1 MSIEDSKN
9 RYLLLD
15 SQDYPLAYGQLEH
28 YPDAHYFRV
37 RVLDGK
43 VGEVLRHEEIQ
54 MVGASEDSKAL
65 LGRIL
70 QRDGDHI
77 LLERQRVLGETLRQN
92 LRMPVSFQSF
102 LYPVSGEWKGRCAIE
117 SVDLSCGG
125 IAFFCNQELRDNEL
139 AEVVIPI
146 TSSPL
151 VVTCE
156 ILGGRPS
163 SKGVPLYRAKFVQL
177 CHEEE
182 MLIREAVFSVQL
194 SARPTFAP
202 RSV

>member
-1 MSIEDSKN
+1 MSMEDGKD

-15 SQDYPLAYGQLEH
+15 SLDHPLAYGQLED

-43 VGEVLRHEEIQ
+43 IGEVLHHEEIQ
-54 MVGASEDSKAL
+54 MVGVSEDAEAL

-70 QRDGDHI
+70 QRDGDHL

-102 LYPVSGEWKGRCAIE
+102 LYPVSGDWKGRCAVE

-125 IAFFCNQELRDNEL
+125 IAFSCNQELREGEL

-156 ILGGRPS
+156 ILGCRLNSQGA
-163 SKGVPLYRAKFVQL
+163 PLYRAKFVHL

-194 SARPTFAP
+194 SSRPTFAP
-202 RSV
+202 REA